1 MAELPTLS
9 SIRFALERELEKELT
24 SAALF
29 TSLNTRLII
38 RTGVNLKKI
47 QPEQNADPALVRRGR
62 GALQQM
68 GFDLSGGAR

>member
-47 QPEQNADPALVRRGR
+47 QPEQNAERMEQQRHPDPGFRVRAGR
-62 GALQQM
+62 
-68 GFDLSGGAR
+68 